1 MYRLQ
6 YSLKTAFLVFF
17 ISLFFITAK
26 AQEPTK
32 SPTPAPTEDDVVKI
46 ETNLIQTGVIVT
58 DQKGQ
63 LIENLKA
70 QDFELKVDGKT
81 TEVPFFEAVFN
92 SRQTEIKPN
101 PNQPNKIIDTPLNVN
116 NHRGRT
122 ILFLVDDL
130 HLSFE
135 SHKRVR
141 DLITNFI
148 DKDLQENDVLAV
160 VSATGK
166 IGFLQQFTD
175 DKLVMKKAIDRL
187 IYNRDYSAT
196 DRLLPPMS
204 EYEAMLIERL
214 DPEVTDI
221 FAEYIVKEYPGS
233 SMETARAQVRTRAG
247 TILFQGRVITQKT
260 INVLEQAIR
269 RSAEMPGRKIVF
281 LLSDGFLIDQ
291 STSDNSYELKKIID
305 AAARTNSVI
314 YSFDVKGLE
323 AGFPEGTSAENNRTA
338 YRVQSGSR
346 FEMQDGLSTL
356 AENTGGRFIYNNNDL
371 KTPASKAVVE
381 ASGYYLLAWEPEE
394 ETNQNDKLRKIEVA
408 IKGRPDLKVRLQSG
422 YLSQTVKKIG
432 KPQLETKTV
441 SQVNSEDSQL
451 INAVNSLTNKSELPT
466 SMVLNYL
473 EMPGEG
479 AVLSGSLQIKNEFL
493 DFTKELNR
501 SFAKVDFL
509 GVVYN
514 TEGKAEGS
522 FKDRITVNYQP
533 ESQSGKELPDMFHNF
548 RFKLKPGLYQV
559 RVAAREV
566 KSGLI
571 GNINRWINI
580 PDLSNKKLAVSSL
593 LLGERKIDG
602 KNQNTYFEN
611 SPLEDT
617 EISVNRIFPK
627 TSLLRYLIFIYNSSK
642 NSGDEKPDLTV
653 QTQLFREGRLILDS
667 PAKQISVEEQNS
679 EQIFYGAEIPLNYLS
694 PGSYQIQLIINDK
707 IGKTSA
713 SQKVKFQV
721 K

>member
-6 YSLKTAFLVFF
+6 YSPKTAFLVLCL
-17 ISLFFITAK
+17 SLFFIVGK
-26 AQEPTK
+26 GQQPTK
-32 SPTPAPTEDDVVKI
+32 SPSPQPTEDDVVKI
-46 ETNLIQTGVIVT
+46 ETNLIQTGVIVI
-58 DQKGQ
+58 DKKGQ
-63 LIENLKA
+63 LVEDLKA
-70 QDFELKVDGKT
+70 QDFELKVDGKI
-81 TEVPFFEAVFN
+81 TEVPFFEANFN
-92 SRQTEIKPN
+92 GRQAEIKPN
-101 PNQPNKIIDTPLNVN
+101 PQQPNRTETSLPAN
-116 NHRGRT
+116 NRKGRT

-135 SHKRVR
+135 SHHRVR
-141 DLITNFI
+141 DLINNFI
-148 DKDLQENDVLAV
+148 DNDLLENDILAV
-160 VSATGK
+160 VSTTGK

-175 DKLVMKKAIDRL
+175 DKFVLKKAVEKL

-196 DRLLPPMS
+196 DRLNPPMS
-204 EYEAMLIERL
+204 EYEASLIERL

-221 FAEYIVKEYPGS
+221 FAQYILKENPGS
-233 SMETARAQVRTRAG
+233 SLETARAQVRTRAG
-247 TILFQGRVITQKT
+247 TVLFQGRVITQKT

-291 STSDNSYELKKIID
+291 STSDNSYGLRKVID

-323 AGFPEGTSAENNRTA
+323 AGFPDGTTGGDNRTSF
-338 YRVQSGSR
+338 RVLSGSR
-346 FEMQDGLSTL
+346 FEVQDGLSTL
-356 AENTGGRFIYNNNDL
+356 AENTGGKFIYNNNDL
-371 KTPASKAVVE
+371 KTPASKAIVE
-381 ASGYYLLAWEPEE
+381 ASGYYLLAWEPQE
-394 ETNQNDKLRKIEVA
+394 ETNQNDKLRKIEV
-408 IKGRPDLKVRLQSG
+408 IVKGRPELKVRLQSG
-422 YLSQTVKKIG
+422 YLSQTAKKVS

-441 SQVNSEDSQL
+441 SQINGEDSQL
-451 INAVNSLTNKSELPT
+451 INAVNSITKRSELPT
-466 SMVLNYL
+466 AMVLNYL

-479 AVLSGSLQIKNEFL
+479 AVLSGSLQVKNEFL

-514 TEGKAEGS
+514 TEGKAEWT
-522 FKDRITVNYQP
+522 FRDRITVNYQP
-533 ESQSGKELPDMFHNF
+533 ENQGISEHPDIFHNF

-593 LLGERKIDG
+593 LLAERKKEG
-602 KNQNTYFEN
+602 NNQNPKPEN
-611 SPLEDT
+611 STSEET
-617 EISVNRIFPK
+617 EISVNRIFSR
-627 TSLLRYLIFIYNSSK
+627 TSTLRYLLFIYNSAK
-642 NSGDEKPDLTV
+642 RSGGERQNLTI
-653 QTQLFREGRLILDS
+653 QTQLYRDGKLILDI
-667 PAKQISVEEQNS
+667 PPKQISATEQSND
-679 EQIFYGAEIPLNYLS
+679 QLFYGAEIPLSSLS
-694 PGSYQIQLIINDK
+694 AGIYEIQLIASDK
-707 IGKTSA
+707 AAKESA

>member
-6 YSLKTAFLVFF
+6 YSPKTVFLVLCLG
-17 ISLFFITAK
+17 LFFVVGK

-32 SPTPAPTEDDVVKI
+32 SPTPQPAEDDVVKI

-58 DQKGQ
+58 DKKGQ
-63 LIENLKA
+63 LVENLKA
-70 QDFELKVDGKT
+70 EDFELRVDGKIT
-81 TEVPFFEAVFN
+81 QVPFFEAVFN
-92 SRQTEIKPN
+92 SRQTELKKSS
-101 PNQPNKIIDTPLNVN
+101 NQPNKLETALPMN
-116 NHRGRT
+116 NRKGRT

-135 SHKRVR
+135 SHHRVR
-141 DLITNFI
+141 DLINNFI
-148 DKDLQENDVLAV
+148 DNDLQENDILAV
-160 VSATGK
+160 VSTTGK

-175 DKLVMKKAIDRL
+175 DKFVMKKAVEKL

-196 DRLLPPMS
+196 DRLTPPMS
-204 EYEAMLIERL
+204 EYEASLIERL

-221 FAEYIVKEYPGS
+221 FAQYIVRENPGS
-233 SMETARAQVRTRAG
+233 SLESARAQVRTRAG

-260 INVLEQAIR
+260 INILEQAIR

-291 STSDNSYELKKIID
+291 STSDNSYGLRKVID

-323 AGFPEGTSAENNRTA
+323 AGFPDGTTGGDNRTSF
-338 YRVQSGSR
+338 RVQSGSR
-346 FEMQDGLSTL
+346 FEVQDGLSTL
-356 AENTGGRFIYNNNDL
+356 AENTGGKFIYNNNDL

-394 ETNQNDKLRKIEVA
+394 VANQNDKLRKIEVA
-408 IKGRPDLKVRLQSG
+408 VKGKPDLKVRLQSG
-422 YLSQTVKKIG
+422 YLSQIAKKINQ
-432 KPQLETKTV
+432 PQVETKTV
-441 SQVNSEDSQL
+441 SQVSNEDTQL
-451 INAVNSLTNKSELPT
+451 INAVNSLTKKSELPT
-466 SMVLNYL
+466 SLVLNYL

-479 AVLSGSLQIKNEFL
+479 AVLSGSLQVKNEFL

-514 TEGKAEGS
+514 TEGKAEWT
-522 FKDRITVNYQP
+522 FKDRITVNYKP
-533 ESQSGKELPDMFHNF
+533 ENQGVLAPPDMFHNF

-580 PDLSNKKLAVSSL
+580 PDLSKKKLAVSSL
-593 LLGERKIDG
+593 LLGERKKAG
-602 KNQNTYFEN
+602 GNQNTNFEN

-617 EISVNRIFPK
+617 EISVDRIFPR
-627 TSLLRYLIFIYNSSK
+627 TSLLRYLIFIYNSAT
-642 NSGDEKPDLTV
+642 NSGEGTPNLTI
-653 QTQLFREGRLILDS
+653 QTQLFREGKLILDS
-667 PAKQISVEEQNS
+667 QAKAISVGEQNS
-679 EQIFYGAEIPLNYLS
+679 EQIFYGAEIPLNALS
-694 PGSYQIQLIINDK
+694 VGNYEIQLLINDK
-707 IGKTSA
+707 IAKSST